1 MCNLFP
7 HTSNFPGILYA
18 FPHLPSSAQHV
29 GEHMQHCW
37 QRNFD
42 RLDNLIHQG
51 LGTEAFFR
59 SIEQELPP
67 VVSREVLS
75 KATGGLISAKTL
87 SNEDALRKGPTERVR
102 AGSKIGYTRFSAMAY
117 IRKKI
122 QLL

>member
-1 MCNLFP
+1 
-7 HTSNFPGILYA
+7 
-18 FPHLPSSAQHV
+18 
-29 GEHMQHCW
+29 MQHCW

-102 AGSKIGYTRFSAMAY
+102 AGSKIGYTRFSALAY